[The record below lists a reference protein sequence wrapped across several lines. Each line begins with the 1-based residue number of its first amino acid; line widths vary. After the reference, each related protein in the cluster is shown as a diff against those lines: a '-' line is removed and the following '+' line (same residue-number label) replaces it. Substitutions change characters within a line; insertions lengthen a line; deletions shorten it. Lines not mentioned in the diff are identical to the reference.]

1 MATKMEASLPLR
13 TTTGSLAHPLAPLD
27 AQEIKQAASF
37 VRAQW
42 PADTDLHFKSITL
55 QEPAKTEVIPYLE
68 AQIAGQGL
76 PKIERRVTVTY
87 YIRKT
92 NKFHEAVVN
101 LSTETLELNVRLGAN
116 LHAPGDGDEIFA
128 IERTAMEDEGVQ
140 AAIAKL
146 QLPEGS
152 QVVIDP
158 WIYGK
163 PIYVADTEGIT
174 NFPSRRRW
182 SR

>member
-1 MATKMEASLPLR
+1 MRVEFSIFFQDYTNMAANMEAPLPIR
-13 TTTGSLAHPLAPLD
+13 TTTSSLVHPLAPID

-42 PADTDLHFKSITL
+42 PAGTDLHFKSITL
-55 QEPAKTEVIPYLE
+55 QEPAKTETIPYLE
-68 AQIAGQGL
+68 AHISGQSL
-76 PKIERRVTVTY
+76 PKIDRRVTVTY

-101 LSTETLELNVRLGAN
+101 LSTGTLELNVRLGPN

-128 IERTAMEDEGVQ
+128 IERAALEDEGVQ

-152 QVVIDP
+152 QIVIDP

-163 PIYVADTEGIT
+163 
-174 NFPSRRRW
+174 
-182 SR
+182 